1 MEFLSSGYFWAYL
14 GAALAALLSGIGS
27 AKGVG
32 LVGEAAS
39 GLIAED
45 PSKFG
50 KLIILEAL
58 PGTQGIYGLLIAFL
72 TILKLNVLG
81 GQPAQLTLLSGV
93 LILAACLPVGFVGLF
108 SAISQGRCA
117 AAAAVNI
124 LSKRPNEVFK
134 GVSLAAVVETYA
146 IFALLISF
154 LMLWFIPLN
163 LGM

>member
-14 GAALAALLSGIGS
+14 GAALSALLAGIGS

-32 LVGEAAS
+32 YVGEAAT
-39 GLIAED
+39 GLISED

-50 KLIILEAL
+50 KLLILEAL

-72 TILKLNVLG
+72 TILKLNIIG
-81 GQPAQLTLLSGV
+81 GEPAELSLLSGV
-93 LILAACLPVGFVGLF
+93 LIFAACLPMGFVGLF
-108 SAISQGRCA
+108 SAIIQGRCA
-117 AAAAVNI
+117 AAAVNI
-124 LSKRPNEVFK
+124 LTKRPNEVFK